1 MLTLA
6 EVDLIITILSV
17 VFTITLL
24 ISFTGAIF
32 YEQQRR
38 NFAIMSG
45 IMAAL
50 LLCILV
56 AALSAPFVFS

>member
-6 EVDLIITILSV
+6 EVDLILTTLSV

-38 NFAIMSG
+38 NLAIMSG

-50 LLCILV
+50 LFSIMC

>member
-17 VFTITLL
+17 VFTISLL

-38 NFAIMSG
+38 NLAIMSG

-56 AALSAPFVFS
+56 AALSSPFVFS